1 MVKRALAS
9 ETLVQVEYA
18 EGCYWI
24 ASLLNKKLKTD

>member
-18 EGCYWI
+18 EDCYWI